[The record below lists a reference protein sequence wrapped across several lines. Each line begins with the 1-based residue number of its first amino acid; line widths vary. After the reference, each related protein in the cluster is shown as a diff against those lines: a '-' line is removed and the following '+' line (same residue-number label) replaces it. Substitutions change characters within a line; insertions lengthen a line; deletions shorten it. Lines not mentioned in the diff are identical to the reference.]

1 MEANEIS
8 LDLEYEK
15 RDENGKLEYEGI
27 SFVEDKF
34 PAFLKQTIS
43 PIYKDED
50 YNAQM
55 KEVAIANGKSKTQ
68 KEAVKDITK
77 NVLLSW
83 GLLA

>member
-50 YNAQM
+50 YNAQ
-55 KEVAIANGKSKTQ
+55 S
-68 KEAVKDITK
+68 
-77 NVLLSW
+77 SY
-83 GLLA
+83 

>member
-27 SFVEDKF
+27 SFVEDEF

-43 PIYKDED
+43 PIYKDEIVIG
-50 YNAQM
+50 NPL
-55 KEVAIANGKSKTQ
+55 I
-68 KEAVKDITK
+68 
-77 NVLLSW
+77 LSP
-83 GLLA
+83 GFPPLHTGHATFTASGVPSIKQIS

>member
-34 PAFLKQTIS
+34 PAFEANNIS
-43 PIYKDED
+43 
-50 YNAQM
+50 
-55 KEVAIANGKSKTQ
+55 
-68 KEAVKDITK
+68 DI
-77 NVLLSW
+77 
-83 GLLA
+83 